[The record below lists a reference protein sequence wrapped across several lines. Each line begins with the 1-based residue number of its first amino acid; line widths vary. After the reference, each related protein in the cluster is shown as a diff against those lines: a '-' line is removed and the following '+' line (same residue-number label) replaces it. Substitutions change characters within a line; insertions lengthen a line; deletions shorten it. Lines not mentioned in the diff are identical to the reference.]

1 MELSPSRW
9 ALTLTVIL
17 SQLEI
22 LQCWQSGWVLGYL
35 ERYHGHVWMSNSCWR
50 SHYLVQITQIEK
62 LQFYQQWFSHLFCEE
77 FQLDLHGSGNLF
89 ILLIDLNGVC
99 IEFMKL
105 VPNMFISYLLLFIHI
120 LRTFALTTNAMF
132 VFILYLYLY
141 LLKSLYLL
149 EFLVVYIF
157 IEVECIYS
165 TCISTVFIDHIC
177 IYFFIYFLIFIGL
190 DLIFLYSI
198 HVL

>member
-9 ALTLTVIL
+9 ALALTVIL

-22 LQCWQSGWVLGYL
+22 LQCWQSGWVLAYL

-62 LQFYQQWFSHLFCEE
+62 LQFYQQWFSRLFCEE
-77 FQLDLHGSGNLF
+77 FQLDLHGSGNFF

-99 IEFMKL
+99 IEFIKL
-105 VPNMFISYLLLFIHI
+105 VQNMFKSYLLLFIHI
-120 LRTFALTTNAMF
+120 LRIFALTTNAIF

-141 LLKSLYLL
+141 LLKPLYLL
-149 EFLVVYIF
+149 EFLVVCIF

-165 TCISTVFIDHIC
+165 TCI
-177 IYFFIYFLIFIGL
+177 Y
-190 DLIFLYSI
+190 
-198 HVL
+198 